1 MCENFKVAVPKLPV
15 IGITIPHNR
24 TIQAAHQHL
33 LEEKGRYYR
42 LYTGQF
48 QLS

>member
-1 MCENFKVAVPKLPV
+1 MRNADCIAV
-15 IGITIPHNR
+15 IEGGRI
-24 TIQAAHQHL
+24 
-33 LEEKGRYYR
+33 EEKGSHDELLARQGRYYR

>member
-1 MCENFKVAVPKLPV
+1 MDYPLLINGEERGKLK
-15 IGITIPHNR
+15 
-24 TIQAAHQHL
+24 
-33 LEEKGRYYR
+33 LEKQGLYYR